1 MASRFDARLREM
13 QFLARLDRDGSIQ
26 INEVCTLSP
35 ERQMLISLVNDGY
48 VNGIDSRSTDAMSPF
63 LEPYEHAL
71 AVDLWRLRSTH
82 SQVANVTLS
91 ISHKGRVRLSELEQ
105 QLRTGRDRDETGLLW
120 AKRHLETDL
129 SIKLLSAREDAPLSV
144 AFLDMNG
151 LKVINDTFGH
161 SVGDDAIRAFFQA
174 VVSTIGSDDEAYRCG
189 GDEVVVI
196 LQGASDQA
204 QQLLERLVRQLAKLE
219 VPANATAKTRLT
231 ASCGSVSTT
240 LPSADAKQLL
250 ADADKVQYRAKAESK
265 KHTPRVSTVAVSDG
279 RVLILNPSD
288 ES

>member
-13 QFLARLDRDGSIQ
+13 QFLARLDRDGPIQ
-26 INEVCTLSP
+26 INEVYTPSP
-35 ERQMLISLVNDGY
+35 ERQMIISLVNDGY
-48 VNGIDSRSTDAMSPF
+48 VNGIDSRSTDAVSPMMALHGDA
-63 LEPYEHAL
+63 LEE
-71 AVDLWRLRSTH
+71 DLWRLRSTR
-82 SQVANVTLS
+82 SGLANVTLS

-129 SIKLLSAREDAPLSV
+129 SIKILSAGEDAPLSV

-151 LKVINDTFGH
+151 LKLINDTYGH
-161 SVGDDAIRAFFQA
+161 AVGDDAIRAFFQA

-196 LQGASDQA
+196 LQGTSDQA
-204 QQLLERLVRQLAKLE
+204 LQLLHKLVRQLGKEEA
-219 VPANATAKTRLT
+219 PANATARTRLT

-240 LPSADAKQLL
+240 RPSEDAKQLL
-250 ADADKVQYRAKAESK
+250 DAADKVQYLAKEESK
-265 KHTPRVSTVAVSDG
+265 RHTPRVSTVAAIDG
-279 RVLILNPSD
+279 RLLIHNPAD